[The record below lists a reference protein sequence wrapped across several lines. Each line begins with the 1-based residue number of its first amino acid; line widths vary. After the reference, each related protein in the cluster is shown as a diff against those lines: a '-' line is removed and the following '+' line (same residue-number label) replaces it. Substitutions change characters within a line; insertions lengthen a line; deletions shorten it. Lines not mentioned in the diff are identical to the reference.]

1 MIRLGQSAHPT
12 WPISLQR
19 KSEMPQVRVRVVH
32 QLERDAAIVRLR
44 SHSQQ
49 MKDRFGGQ
57 VSQLE
62 EVWSD
67 DGVGSFSFRAF
78 GFQVTGTTTV
88 QREFAEV
95 EVQLPFAAIPLRGLI
110 EKEIAIQLENALADE
125 SM

>member
-1 MIRLGQSAHPT
+1 
-12 WPISLQR
+12 
-19 KSEMPQVRVRVVH
+19 
-32 QLERDAAIVRLR
+32 
-44 SHSQQ
+44 

-62 EVWSD
+62 EVWGD

-110 EKEIAIQLENALADE
+110 EKEIANQLETALADE
-125 SM
+125 SK